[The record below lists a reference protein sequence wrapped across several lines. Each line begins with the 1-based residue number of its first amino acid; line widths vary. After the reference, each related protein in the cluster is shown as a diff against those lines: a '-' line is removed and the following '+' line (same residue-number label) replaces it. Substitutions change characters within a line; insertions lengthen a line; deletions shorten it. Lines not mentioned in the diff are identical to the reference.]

1 MVGVKLVNVSK
12 VFGKAKAVD
21 NVSFEVRDK
30 EFFTLLG
37 PSGCGKTTTLR
48 IIAGLLEPDEGEVY
62 YGDRLMNSVPP
73 EKRNV
78 TMVFQNF
85 ALFPHMTVYDNI
97 AFGLKMR
104 GWSKS
109 DIERRVKEVV
119 EMLRIE
125 GLENKYPH
133 QLSGGQQQRVGL
145 ARALAPQPEIIL
157 FDEPLS
163 NLDAILREQIR
174 FELRELVKKVG
185 ITSIYVTHDQAEA
198 LVVSDRMAI
207 MRSGRIVQM
216 GSPREIYEKPNSVF
230 VAKFLGVATL
240 VEGSVESGAEGE
252 YVFSPAGSGVVIRV
266 AHSFV
271 KPPGQGILVLR
282 PEYINVEPA
291 GRAEGEESG
300 EEANVFEGTVE
311 KVTFLGS
318 TVDMNVRVDNMVLRT
333 FIKTTEMEPYE
344 GMKVIVRLEA
354 GKLVVVPPGE

>member
-1 MVGVKLVNVSK
+1 MVSVKLENVSK
-12 VFGKAKAVD
+12 IYGKTRAVD
-21 NVSFEVRDK
+21 NVSFTVRDK

-48 IIAGLLEPDEGEVY
+48 IIAGLVEPDEGSVY
-62 YGDRLMNSVPP
+62 YGDRLMNGVPP

-104 GWSKS
+104 GWSKQ
-109 DIERRVKEVV
+109 DIDRRVKEV
-119 EMLRIE
+119 MDLLRIT

-145 ARALAPQPEIIL
+145 ARALAPEPEIIL

-174 FELRELVKKVG
+174 FELRDLVKRVG

-216 GSPREIYEKPNSVF
+216 GTPKEVYERPNSVF
-230 VAKFLGVATL
+230 VARFLGVATL
-240 VEGSVESGAEGE
+240 LEGMVEEKLDEG
-252 YVFSPAGSGVVIRV
+252 YRFSLEGTGHSLRV

-271 KPPGQGILVLR
+271 EPGGKGFLVVR
-282 PEYINVEPA
+282 PEYIRIVSKPSKDEENLLE
-291 GRAEGEESG
+291 GRIVKA
-300 EEANVFEGTVE
+300 
-311 KVTFLGS
+311 TFLGS
-318 TVDMNVRVDNMVLRT
+318 TIDLNVEVDGIVLRT
-333 FIKTTEMEPYE
+333 FVKATEMEAKD
-344 GMKVIVRLEA
+344 GMSVTVKLEPD
-354 GKLVVVPPGE
+354 KLVVVPPE

>member
-1 MVGVKLVNVSK
+1 MVSVRLENVTK
-12 VFGKAKAVD
+12 VFGKTRAVD
-21 NVSFEVRDK
+21 NVSFTVEDK

-48 IIAGLLEPDEGEVY
+48 IIAGLVEPDEGNVY
-62 YGDRLMNSVPP
+62 YGDRLMNNVPP

-97 AFGLKMR
+97 AFGLRMR

-109 DIERRVKEVV
+109 DIDKRVREVA
-119 EMLRIE
+119 ELLRIR

-174 FELRELVKKVG
+174 FELRDLVKRVG

-207 MRSGRIVQM
+207 MRSGRIIQM
-216 GSPREIYEKPNSVF
+216 GTPKEVYERPNSVF
-230 VAKFLGVATL
+230 VAKFLGVATIL
-240 VEGSVESGAEGE
+240 EGRVEEKSDEG
-252 YVFSPAGSGVVIRV
+252 YRFTLAGTGHTLRV

-271 KPPGQGILVLR
+271 EPGGRGFVVIR
-282 PEYINVEPA
+282 PEYVTLL
-291 GRAEGEESG
+291 RKGEEPD
-300 EEANVFEGTVE
+300 ENTLEGRVE
-311 KVTFLGS
+311 KATFLGS
-318 TVDMNVRVDNMVLRT
+318 TIDMNISIDGIVLRT
-333 FIKTTEMEPYE
+333 FVKATEMEVRE
-344 GMKVIVRLEA
+344 GMEVRVRLSPE
-354 GKLVVVPPGE
+354 KLVVVPPED

>member
-1 MVGVKLVNVSK
+1 MVSVRLENVTK
-12 VFGKAKAVD
+12 IYGKTRAVD
-21 NVSFEVRDK
+21 NVSFTVGDK

-48 IIAGLLEPDEGEVY
+48 IIAGLVEPDSGSVY
-62 YGDRLMNSVPP
+62 YDDRLMNKVPP

-104 GWSKS
+104 GWSKT
-109 DIERRVKEVV
+109 DIDRRVKEVV
-119 EMLRIE
+119 ELLRIQ

-145 ARALAPQPEIIL
+145 ARALAPEPEIIL

-174 FELRELVKKVG
+174 FELRDLVKRVG

-198 LVVSDRMAI
+198 LVVSDRLAI
-207 MRSGRIVQM
+207 MRSGKIVQL
-216 GSPREIYEKPNSVF
+216 GTPKEVYERPRSVF
-230 VAKFLGVATL
+230 VARFLGVATL
-240 VEGSVESGAEGE
+240 VEGRMEEDKFFTIKATGQRL
-252 YVFSPAGSGVVIRV
+252 RV

-271 KPPGQGILVLR
+271 EPGKTGYMVVR
-282 PEYINVEPA
+282 PEYVRLVKQGE
-291 GRAEGEESG
+291 RAE
-300 EEANVFEGTVE
+300 NVMEGRIV
-311 KVTFLGS
+311 KAVFLGS
-318 TVDMNVRVDNMVLRT
+318 TIDLTIDVGGVSFRT
-333 FIKTTEMEPYE
+333 FVKATETD
-344 GMKVIVRLEA
+344 VREDMPVLISLDPQR
-354 GKLVVVPPGE
+354 LVVVPPE